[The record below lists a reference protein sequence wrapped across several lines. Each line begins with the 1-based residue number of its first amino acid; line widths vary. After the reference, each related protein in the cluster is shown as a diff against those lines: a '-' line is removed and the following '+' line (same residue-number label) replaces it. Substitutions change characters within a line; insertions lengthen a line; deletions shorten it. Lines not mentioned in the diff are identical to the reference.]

1 MLRRLD
7 ALIFRELF
15 GPWVFGVVMYT
26 LLIVAATFLGRI
38 SDYLSQG
45 LNPMTVLL
53 FLGLNLPGVMVKTFA
68 MAMLLAGL
76 LAFGRLSSDSEIIA
90 VRAAGVSLFR
100 IMVPVAIFALA
111 VAVAAFAINEIWV
124 PRASMETLRLQSKIE
139 RNLKGNLQRVVGY
152 PLEERGKL
160 RGILTARD
168 LNLETRT
175 LREATIQLFNAD
187 GRVEQYLTA
196 VAMQIEP
203 QLIAKGQGWRI
214 VGGATIT
221 SRDGS
226 KYIQV
231 DGDVWPSDF
240 PRPNVSAEA
249 LLTDKVSNLDVFS
262 MSEIKREIEKEKAA
276 ENPRRDKI
284 ANYEFGYWNKIGLPL
299 AAVIFGLLGAPLGI
313 QNRRTGTASGF
324 AISVGISFLYI
335 MLANTLNT
343 FAMNGA
349 IPAFVASFTPLV
361 IGLIVSCIIIWRRNS

>member
-175 LREATIQLFNAD
+175 LREATIQLFNTD

-196 VAMQIEP
+196 TSMQIEP
-203 QLIAKGQGWRI
+203 NLISKGQGWRI

-226 KYIQV
+226 KFVQV

>member
-175 LREATIQLFNAD
+175 LREATIQLFNTD

-196 VAMQIEP
+196 TSMQIEP
-203 QLIAKGQGWRI
+203 NLIAKGQGWRI

-226 KYIQV
+226 KFVQV

>member
-1 MLRRLD
+1 
-7 ALIFRELF
+7 
-15 GPWVFGVVMYT
+15 
-26 LLIVAATFLGRI
+26 
-38 SDYLSQG
+38 
-45 LNPMTVLL
+45 
-53 FLGLNLPGVMVKTFA
+53 
-68 MAMLLAGL
+68 
-76 LAFGRLSSDSEIIA
+76 
-90 VRAAGVSLFR
+90 
-100 IMVPVAIFALA
+100 
-111 VAVAAFAINEIWV
+111 
-124 PRASMETLRLQSKIE
+124 METLRLQSKIE

-175 LREATIQLFNAD
+175 LREATIQLFNTD

-196 VAMQIEP
+196 TSMQIEP
-203 QLIAKGQGWRI
+203 NLISKGQGWRI

-226 KYIQV
+226 KFVQV

>member
-100 IMVPVAIFALA
+100 IMVPVAIFALV

-175 LREATIQLFNAD
+175 LREATIQLFNTD

-196 VAMQIEP
+196 TSMQIEP
-203 QLIAKGQGWRI
+203 NLISKGQGWRI

-226 KYIQV
+226 KFVQV